1 MSGAGSEEAFRGPR
15 AFALV
20 LSTEEGV
27 AAVRLARRA
36 IDGALGPH
44 RPDSDPAEVAA
55 NEPQPPVF
63 DEPRGVF
70 VTLKRYPDDALRGC
84 IGYPLPVLPL
94 RTALARAAVSAAIED
109 YRFRPVRA
117 SDLPRL
123 TVEVSVLSVPSPI
136 PFTTPEEM
144 IRAVTV
150 GRDGLI
156 VEGLGSSG
164 LLLPQ
169 VAPEQGWSAEE
180 LLDGTCEKAGLPT
193 RAWRDSQVK
202 VRRFEAEIFREVAPG
217 GDVVRADPT
226 VATADGP
233 PARKR

>member
-1 MSGAGSEEAFRGPR
+1 M
-15 AFALV
+15 
-20 LSTEEGV
+20 

-36 IDGALGPH
+36 IDRALTPPRAGFDEPESAGDE
-44 RPDSDPAEVAA
+44 RPS
-55 NEPQPPVF
+55 PVF

-94 RTALARAAVSAAIED
+94 RTALAQAAVSAAVED
-109 YRFRPVRA
+109 PRFRPVRA
-117 SDLPRL
+117 VDLPHL
-123 TVEVSVLSVPSPI
+123 TVEVSVLTVPVTI

-156 VEGLGSSG
+156 VDGLGTSG

-180 LLDGTCEKAGLPT
+180 LLDGTCEKAGLPV
-193 RAWRDSQVK
+193 RAWRDARVR
-202 VRRFEAEIFREVAPG
+202 VRRFEAEVFHEVAPG
-217 GDVVRADPT
+217 GDVVRAKTTAPT
-226 VATADGP
+226 TVGR
-233 PARKR
+233 PARRR

>member
-1 MSGAGSEEAFRGPR
+1 MSAAAGEEAFREAR
-15 AFALV
+15 TFALV
-20 LSTEEGV
+20 LSIEEGV

-36 IDGALGPH
+36 VEDALSAPRG
-44 RPDSDPAEVAA
+44 RDPAKEATSGDL
-55 NEPQPPVF
+55 PPVF
-63 DEPRGVF
+63 DEPRGAF

-94 RTALARAAVSAAIED
+94 GTAIARAAVSAAVED
-109 YRFRPVRA
+109 FRFRPVRA
-117 SDLPRL
+117 LELPRI
-123 TVEVSVLSVPSPI
+123 TIEVSVLTVPVPLR
-136 PFTTPEEM
+136 FTTPEEA
-144 IRAVTV
+144 IHAVIV

-180 LLDGTCEKAGLPT
+180 LLEGTCEKAGLPAH
-193 RAWRDSQVK
+193 AWRDPRVK

-217 GDVVRADPT
+217 GDVVRAVPLAPT
-226 VATADGP
+226 VDGP
-233 PARKR
+233 PAPRT